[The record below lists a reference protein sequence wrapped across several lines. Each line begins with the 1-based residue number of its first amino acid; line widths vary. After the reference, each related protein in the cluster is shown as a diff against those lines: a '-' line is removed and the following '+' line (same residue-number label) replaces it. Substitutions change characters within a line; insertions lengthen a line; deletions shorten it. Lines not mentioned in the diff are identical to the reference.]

1 MLVSTIS
8 NDLRNVSVINSIGT
22 VAKATAISGA
32 ELAIASIHFSKSV
45 GLVGEIIYHNLKSV
59 RDETIADNALQQSQ
73 ATQTQTTE
81 GEANA

>member
-1 MLVSTIS
+1 MLISTIN
-8 NDLRNVSVINSIGT
+8 NDLRNVSVLNSIGT

-32 ELAIASIHFSKSV
+32 ELAVASIHFSKSV

-73 ATQTQTTE
+73 TQQQSQTE
-81 GEANA
+81 GETNV